1 MAVAHVSIELEIKTS
16 KYLTD
21 DELFNALKSLKHNIQ
36 AWLDENDYPQD
47 YMQECISSELKK
59 VTVL

>member
-1 MAVAHVSIELEIKTS
+1 MAVAKVSIELEIKTS

-21 DELFNALKSLKHNIQ
+21 EELFNALESLKHNIQ
-36 AWLDENDYPQD
+36 AWLNENDYPQD
-47 YMQECISSELKK
+47 YMQECMNCELKK